1 MIHVLGIFGKTKT
14 VEGNIGP
21 FPGKDNVYIMPVES
35 GAQGYIRAVNITVCW
50 HLIEGSG
57 KVGG

>member
-1 MIHVLGIFGKTKT
+1 MLGLFGKAKT
-14 VEGNIGP
+14 IEGNIGP
-21 FPGKDNVYIMPVES
+21 FPGKNNVYIMPVEG
-35 GAQGYIRAVNITVCW
+35 GAQGYIRAVNITVRR